1 MRAWPIE
8 LRKRAGIFGVQAS
21 PLQLAQMQLQQRVLS
36 VLSSACL
43 PLQLKLR
50 QSNAHQNANERNA
63 HKRFN
68 QGKACGV
75 AAGEWRIV
83 YSFHGQ
89 SMSCQTK

>member
-1 MRAWPIE
+1 
-8 LRKRAGIFGVQAS
+8 
-21 PLQLAQMQLQQRVLS
+21 
-36 VLSSACL
+36 L

-75 AAGEWRIV
+75 AAGQWRIG
-83 YSFHGQ
+83 YSFHGH
-89 SMSCQTK
+89 SMSCQTKQRVALTCNRFKVTGNVSAPVLQQ